1 MFVASPKGLSSQI
14 LMANW
19 RSFVLGTSLA
29 EAMAAGTLMAR
40 EEAWGGLIS
49 SSVSASTPCPG
60 CRLDTSLRP
69 FHDRPALALGAGRF
83 AAARSSVWKTLS

>member
-40 EEAWGGLIS
+40 EEALGRAYQLLGERFNALS
-49 SSVSASTPCPG
+49 RLLPG
-60 CRLDTSLRP
+60 YLT
-69 FHDRPALALGAGRF
+69 
-83 AAARSSVWKTLS
+83 AAFP